1 MSHFE
6 FAVDSP
12 AVKVALVG
20 GAGFIG
26 SHLLREILV
35 RTRWKVLVVD
45 LDFRR
50 TQDLVLGQSSRLEF
64 LHADIADE
72 AVIRRVSQSD
82 IVVNLAAICTPSR
95 YMGEAQAVIES
106 NFLHPAAL
114 ARACASSG
122 AWLIYFSTSEVYG
135 KTAAAEEI
143 LDEDHSDFVVG
154 PLGASRWSYAA
165 AKQLSERYIASLPG
179 LRYSI
184 VRPFNF
190 IGPWM
195 DFMPGIDGEGI
206 PRVLASFSSALV
218 RREPLVLVNGGV
230 ARRTFTAIE
239 DAVEFMFCLFRNPAK
254 AFGQAFNVGNA
265 KNELSIREL
274 AQKMRKIYAE
284 LKGFS
289 EKDFPEF
296 QILSGEDF
304 YGPGYED
311 SLRRI
316 PSVEKARRLLGFE
329 AKVSLQTALTASLAW
344 FDSHYSS

>member
-1 MSHFE
+1 MTRLE
-6 FAVDSP
+6 FAPDSP
-12 AVKVALVG
+12 EVSIALVG

-26 SHLLREILV
+26 SHLLREILL
-35 RTRWKVLVVD
+35 RTRWKVLLVD
-45 LDFRR
+45 LDFHRISG
-50 TQDLVLGQSSRLEF
+50 QDSRLEC
-64 LHADIADE
+64 LNADIASE
-72 AVIRRVSQSD
+72 TVIRRVSQSD

-114 ARACASSG
+114 ARACADTG
-122 AWLIYFSTSEVYG
+122 AWLVYFSTSEVYG
-135 KTAAAEEI
+135 KTAANEEI
-143 LDEDHSDFVVG
+143 LDEDRSDFVLG

-165 AKQLSERYIASLPG
+165 AKQLSERYIASLPS

-195 DFMPGIDGEGI
+195 DFMPGVDGEGI

-218 RREPLVLVNGGV
+218 RREPLVLVNGGA

-239 DAVEFMFCLFRNPAK
+239 DAVEFMFCLFRNPTNAL
-254 AFGQAFNVGNA
+254 GNAFNVGNA

-274 AQKMRKIYAE
+274 ASEMQKIYAE
-284 LKGFS
+284 LKGLS

-296 QILSGEDF
+296 RILSGEDF
-304 YGPGYED
+304 YGKGYED

-316 PSVEKARRLLGFE
+316 PSVEKARRLLGYE
-329 AKVSLQTALTASLAW
+329 AKVPLRTALVNSLAW
-344 FDSHYSS
+344 FDRHYRKS